1 MKTKSWFAATLAVL
15 FGAIAFLSAQE
26 GSVVIKIV
34 GSQRPAIAVPDLRGS
49 GAAQNFMGAFND
61 TLFSDLQNSGLFEMR
76 PKGMYPLQVPQ
87 RPEEFRQPPRPGASL
102 GGLAISDWSSPP
114 VQANF
119 LTAGYTAE
127 QNGQIALYG

>member
-1 MKTKSWFAATLAVL
+1 MKKTTWFTTTFAVL
-15 FGAIAFLSAQE
+15 FGIIAFVWAQE

-76 PKGMYPLQVPQ
+76 PKGMYPLQVVPQ
-87 RPEEFRQPPRPGASL
+87 
-102 GGLAISDWSSPP
+102 
-114 VQANF
+114 
-119 LTAGYTAE
+119 
-127 QNGQIALYG
+127 

>member
-1 MKTKSWFAATLAVL
+1 MKKTTWFTTTFAVL
-15 FGAIAFLSAQE
+15 FGIIAFVWAQE

-76 PKGMYPLQVPQ
+76 PKARTRCRYQ
-87 RPEEFRQPPRPGASL
+87 RLKNSPAVAPRRFALRHGA
-102 GGLAISDWSSPP
+102 SDWSSPP

-119 LTAGYTAE
+119 
-127 QNGQIALYG
+127 